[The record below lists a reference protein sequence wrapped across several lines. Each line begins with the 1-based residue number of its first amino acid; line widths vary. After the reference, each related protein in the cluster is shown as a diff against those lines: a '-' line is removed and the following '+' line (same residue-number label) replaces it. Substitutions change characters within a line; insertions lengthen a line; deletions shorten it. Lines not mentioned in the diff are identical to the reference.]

1 MSSSVEHLQS
11 GVGLDIKYCLDRPR
25 TLRVEK
31 QRSFSGKDYVV
42 KDEEGNVLLKSYG
55 RAFTASNAL
64 ISFKIYGLY
73 TLVVLTCD
81 QTCSPANPK
90 DAFGFRTNFKDL
102 LTGEDKEIE
111 ITLDSYR
118 PYVRRGAI
126 RLRNDH
132 GTEGRNDRI
141 EGEETYIDF
150 MNKDH
155 KDARSYHYQIEIQP
169 NVDYRLIAIIAICMA
184 HLTFSS
190 Y

>member
-64 ISFKIYGLY
+64 IS
-73 TLVVLTCD
+73 
-81 QTCSPANPK
+81 NPK

-111 ITLDSYR
+111 ITLDS
-118 PYVRRGAI
+118 
-126 RLRNDH
+126 
-132 GTEGRNDRI
+132 
-141 EGEETYIDF
+141 
-150 MNKDH
+150 
-155 KDARSYHYQIEIQP
+155 
-169 NVDYRLIAIIAICMA
+169 
-184 HLTFSS
+184 
-190 Y
+190 

>member
-64 ISFKIYGLY
+64 IS
-73 TLVVLTCD
+73 
-81 QTCSPANPK
+81 NPK